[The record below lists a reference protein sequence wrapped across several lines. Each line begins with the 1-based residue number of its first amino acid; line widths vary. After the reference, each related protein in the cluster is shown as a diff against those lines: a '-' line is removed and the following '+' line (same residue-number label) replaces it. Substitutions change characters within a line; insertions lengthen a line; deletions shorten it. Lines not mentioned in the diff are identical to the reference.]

1 VSGPIDPGEVPAADP
16 PPRIPFARPTDPA
29 GQPLSTPGPA
39 SATDAVPE
47 PAPAPAAPASGA
59 DAFAAPAPWDPWAP
73 APQAPAEP
81 EDWPTHPQ
89 TLPAPAPVVDPD
101 EAIDTLG
108 RPLTPPRPRRL
119 APLVAA
125 GLAIALVAGG
135 VGGAVGA
142 VLAGR
147 GNAPLTDSGA
157 SLGAVPAG
165 TLSRPAD
172 SVAGIA
178 QRVLPTVVSIQVVSA
193 SSADTGS
200 GFILRSDGYIL
211 TNNHVVASAAGGGQ
225 ITVQFNDG
233 STTAAKIV
241 GRSPSYDLAVIK
253 VARSGLAVSVLGN
266 SDSVVVGDQSIAIGS
281 PLGLAGTVTAGIIS
295 AVNRPVTTGTSG
307 PEQSFISAL
316 QTDAAINPGNSGGPL
331 VDGRGRVI
339 GVNSAIATLS
349 SGTTQSGS
357 IGVGFSIPINQA
369 RRVAEQII
377 RTGSA
382 TYPVIG
388 ASLDPSY
395 TGTGVRIQQVVP
407 GGPAQTAGLRAG
419 DVVISAGGK
428 AVERPEDLVVAIRTE
443 QPGQVLHLT
452 YRRGAAVMSADVVL
466 GSRTG

>member
-1 VSGPIDPGEVPAADP
+1 MSGPIDSGELAAAGP
-16 PPRIPFARPTDPA
+16 PPAIPFAPPTDPA
-29 GQPLSTPGPA
+29 SQQVSSPGLP
-39 SATDAVPE
+39 SATEAVPE
-47 PAPAPAAPASGA
+47 PAVAAAAPAAGVDP
-59 DAFAAPAPWDPWAP
+59 FAAPAHWDPWAP
-73 APQAPAEP
+73 APTAAPDP
-81 EDWPTHPQ
+81 EQWPTGDQRP
-89 TLPAPAPVVDPD
+89 PSPAPVVDGE

-108 RPLTPPRPRRL
+108 RPLAPPRPRR
-119 APLVAA
+119 ATPLVAA

-142 VLAGR
+142 ALADR
-147 GNAPLTDSGA
+147 NNAPLTDSGA

-178 QRVLPTVVSIQVVSA
+178 QRVLPTVVSIEVVA
-193 SSADTGS
+193 GSSADTGS

-211 TNNHVVASAAGGGQ
+211 TNNHVVAAAAGGGQ

-233 STTAAKIV
+233 STTPAKIV
-241 GRSPSYDLAVIK
+241 GRSPAYDLAVIK

-266 SDSVVVGDQSIAIGS
+266 SDAVVVGDQSIAIGS

-307 PEQSFISAL
+307 SQQSYISAL

-388 ASLDPSY
+388 ASLDPAY
-395 TGTGVRIQQVVP
+395 TGTGVRIQQVTP
-407 GGPAQTAGLRAG
+407 GGPAQTAGMQAG
-419 DVVISAGGK
+419 DVVIFADGK
-428 AVERPEDLVVAIRTE
+428 AVDAPADLVVAIRTE

-452 YRRGAAVMSADVVL
+452 YRRGAAVMNADIVL